1 MDMLDFNRKEKVSIL
16 TLAAWMILVFA
27 VIGYLAYET
36 LLWIV
41 ERNPG

>member
-1 MDMLDFNRKEKVSIL
+1 MDMLDFNRREKVSIL